1 MLEKILALDAR
12 WTSALLVKRQGS
24 LWRALLIFFA
34 HSCDSWF
41 WLVGL
46 ILVWFLGS
54 PAWRTRAAFMAIG
67 LTLLAVLVLL
77 LKFTIR
83 RPRPDGQWGRIYR
96 QTDPHSFPSGHAAR
110 AAALAVMAIGIG
122 PTWFA
127 VLLCFWA
134 PLVGLSRI
142 ALGVHYVSDV
152 VIGWLIGLIMGA
164 LALLLYPLMVSL
176 FPFLF

>member
-46 ILVWFLGS
+46 ILVWLLGN
-54 PAWRTRAAFMAIG
+54 PEWRTRAAFLAIG

-122 PTWFA
+122 PAWFA
-127 VLLCFWA
+127 VLLSLWA

-152 VIGWLIGLIMGA
+152 VIGWLIGLVMGVV
-164 LALLLYPLMVSL
+164 ALLFYPLMLSF

>member
-24 LWRALLIFFA
+24 LWRGLLIFFA

-54 PAWRTRAAFMAIG
+54 PAWRARAAFMAIG
-67 LTLLAVLVLL
+67 LTLLAVLVLM

-164 LALLLYPLMVSL
+164 LALLLYPLMISL
-176 FPFLF
+176 FAFLF

>member
-46 ILVWFLGS
+46 ILVWLLGT
-54 PAWRTRAAFMAIG
+54 PEWRARAAFMAIG

-122 PTWFA
+122 PAWFA
-127 VLLCFWA
+127 VLLSLWA

-152 VIGWLIGLIMGA
+152 VIGWLIGLVMGVV
-164 LALLLYPLMVSL
+164 ALLFYPLMLSF